1 MPQACRGTH
10 QRRAHSPQ
18 TQRNGP
24 GGHCS
29 GQPVAPEQ
37 GDGCPARASVH
48 CRHGTVVLREETL
61 QQLHGEHRA
70 RCKQQPSEQ
79 ARAQHG
85 QQRQGAVGA
94 PRRANPADEPGQPG
108 GHEHHHQHEEHAL
121 VEQPRARQVRHG
133 VAEEGHQDRAQ
144 RRSEENRD
152 TADVA
157 VEHHGSRDMALQQHI
172 VGRLGVERLQPA
184 CDAREHGRNGKHR
197 DVEAVHV
204 IAQEPEALA
213 VFAQPQRQPR
223 AAEPLPPAVQTV
235 QATLMGIVS
244 GRLFGPAGVA
254 IGVVINVL
262 LFFVLA
268 EAVPKTYAVLNPVR
282 GATSTARPI
291 SLLVRFWPLRA
302 ASAVLIKLTNV
313 IVKGE
318 GLKQGPF
325 IGEQEFLG
333 IVEAAAQESVIEHE
347 ERELIE
353 SIIEFG
359 DTVVREI
366 MVPRPDAVFIDSD
379 LTITQALD
387 KAVEDGFS
395 RLPVLRKDDDDV
407 DDVVGIVYVK
417 DLVIAER
424 QGNGASPITD
434 LIRQVEVVP
443 ENKLVADLM
452 RSMQAKKFHMVMVA
466 DEYGIIVGL
475 ATLEDCLEEL
485 VGEIV
490 DEHDDEDLSLQT
502 LPNGDYLVIGSMP
515 ISRLNDELE
524 LKVPESEYDTIGG
537 FIFGMLGHVPVQGE
551 SVDFDGWR
559 ISTET
564 LDGRRIQ
571 QVRISALTP

>member
-1 MPQACRGTH
+1 M
-10 QRRAHSPQ
+10 
-18 TQRNGP
+18 
-24 GGHCS
+24 
-29 GQPVAPEQ
+29 
-37 GDGCPARASVH
+37 
-48 CRHGTVVLREETL
+48 
-61 QQLHGEHRA
+61 
-70 RCKQQPSEQ
+70 
-79 ARAQHG
+79 
-85 QQRQGAVGA
+85 
-94 PRRANPADEPGQPG
+94 
-108 GHEHHHQHEEHAL
+108 
-121 VEQPRARQVRHG
+121 
-133 VAEEGHQDRAQ
+133 
-144 RRSEENRD
+144 
-152 TADVA
+152 
-157 VEHHGSRDMALQQHI
+157 M
-172 VGRLGVERLQPA
+172 
-184 CDAREHGRNGKHR
+184 
-197 DVEAVHV
+197 
-204 IAQEPEALA
+204 
-213 VFAQPQRQPR
+213 FAQTPTPIDYWMLAGIGLILVILIFLSLAEMSLSQMTKPR
-223 AAEPLPPAVQTV
+223 AAALAEKGAKSGKALVRLAAEPTLWVNPLLLTVNICQTV

-244 GRLFGPAGVA
+244 GRLFGAGGVA

-424 QGNGASPITD
+424 QGNGASLITD

>member
-1 MPQACRGTH
+1 MMFA
-10 QRRAHSPQ
+10 Q
-18 TQRNGP
+18 TPTAIDYWMLAGI
-24 GGHCS
+24 GLIL
-29 GQPVAPEQ
+29 
-37 GDGCPARASVH
+37 
-48 CRHGTVVLREETL
+48 VVLIFLSLAEMSL
-61 QQLHGEHRA
+61 SQLT
-70 RCKQQPSEQ
+70 K
-79 ARAQHG
+79 
-85 QQRQGAVGA
+85 
-94 PRRANPADEPGQPG
+94 
-108 GHEHHHQHEEHAL
+108 
-121 VEQPRARQVRHG
+121 
-133 VAEEGHQDRAQ
+133 
-144 RRSEENRD
+144 
-152 TADVA
+152 
-157 VEHHGSRDMALQQHI
+157 
-172 VGRLGVERLQPA
+172 
-184 CDAREHGRNGKHR
+184 
-197 DVEAVHV
+197 
-204 IAQEPEALA
+204 
-213 VFAQPQRQPR
+213 PR
-223 AAEPLPPAVQTV
+223 AAALAEKGAKSGKALVRLAAEPTMWVNPLLLTVNVCQTV
-235 QATLMGIVS
+235 QATLMGIVA

-254 IGVVINVL
+254 VGVVINVM

-268 EAVPKTYAVLNPVR
+268 EAVPKTYALLNPVR
-282 GATSTARPI
+282 GATTTARPI

-302 ASAVLIKLTNV
+302 ASTVLIKLTNV

-366 MVPRPDAVFIDSD
+366 MVPRPDAMFIDSD

-424 QGNGASPITD
+424 KGNGSTPITE
-434 LIRQVEVVP
+434 LIREVEVVP

-490 DEHDDEDLSLQT
+490 DEHDDEDLSLQH
-502 LPNGDYLVIGSMP
+502 LANGDYLVVGSMP

-571 QVRISALTP
+571 QVRISAITS

>member
-1 MPQACRGTH
+1 M
-10 QRRAHSPQ
+10 
-18 TQRNGP
+18 
-24 GGHCS
+24 
-29 GQPVAPEQ
+29 
-37 GDGCPARASVH
+37 
-48 CRHGTVVLREETL
+48 
-61 QQLHGEHRA
+61 
-70 RCKQQPSEQ
+70 
-79 ARAQHG
+79 
-85 QQRQGAVGA
+85 
-94 PRRANPADEPGQPG
+94 
-108 GHEHHHQHEEHAL
+108 
-121 VEQPRARQVRHG
+121 
-133 VAEEGHQDRAQ
+133 
-144 RRSEENRD
+144 
-152 TADVA
+152 
-157 VEHHGSRDMALQQHI
+157 M
-172 VGRLGVERLQPA
+172 
-184 CDAREHGRNGKHR
+184 
-197 DVEAVHV
+197 
-204 IAQEPEALA
+204 
-213 VFAQPQRQPR
+213 FAQTPTAIDYWMLVGIGLILIVLIFLSLAEMSLSQMTKPR
-223 AAEPLPPAVQTV
+223 AAALAEKGAKSGKALVRLAAEPTLWVNPLLLTVNVCQTV

-244 GRLFGPAGVA
+244 GRLFGAAGVA
-254 IGVVINVL
+254 IGVVINVM

-302 ASAVLIKLTNV
+302 ASTVLIKLTNV

>member
-1 MPQACRGTH
+1 MFA
-10 QRRAHSPQ
+10 Q
-18 TQRNGP
+18 TPTAIDYWMLAGI
-24 GGHCS
+24 GLIL
-29 GQPVAPEQ
+29 
-37 GDGCPARASVH
+37 
-48 CRHGTVVLREETL
+48 VVLIFLSLAEMSL
-61 QQLHGEHRA
+61 SQLT
-70 RCKQQPSEQ
+70 K
-79 ARAQHG
+79 
-85 QQRQGAVGA
+85 
-94 PRRANPADEPGQPG
+94 
-108 GHEHHHQHEEHAL
+108 
-121 VEQPRARQVRHG
+121 
-133 VAEEGHQDRAQ
+133 
-144 RRSEENRD
+144 
-152 TADVA
+152 
-157 VEHHGSRDMALQQHI
+157 
-172 VGRLGVERLQPA
+172 
-184 CDAREHGRNGKHR
+184 
-197 DVEAVHV
+197 
-204 IAQEPEALA
+204 
-213 VFAQPQRQPR
+213 PR
-223 AAEPLPPAVQTV
+223 AAALAEKGAKSGKALVRLAAEPTMWVNPLLLTVNVCQTV
-235 QATLMGIVS
+235 QATLMGIVA
-244 GRLFGPAGVA
+244 GRLFGPTGVA
-254 IGVVINVL
+254 VGVVINVM

-268 EAVPKTYAVLNPVR
+268 EAVPKTYALLNPVR
-282 GATSTARPI
+282 GATTTARPI

-302 ASAVLIKLTNV
+302 ASTVLIKLTNV

-366 MVPRPDAVFIDSD
+366 MVPRPDAMFIDSD

-424 QGNGASPITD
+424 KGNGSTPITD
-434 LIRQVEVVP
+434 LIREVEVVP

-490 DEHDDEDLSLQT
+490 DEHDDEDLSLQH
-502 LPNGDYLVIGSMP
+502 LANGDYLVVGSMP

-571 QVRISALTP
+571 QVRISAITS